1 MSEAEAD
8 AFFALSEKEKTEV
21 KETYFAL
28 KDLEEGG
35 GLRQQSSEGARGQ
48 FDPTTLTT
56 ILTTNADFSTF
67 AHETAHYMLTV
78 LENIVLTDN
87 APQELTA
94 DFNRLLKFWGVKDIE
109 TWRNFDL
116 NQKREYHEAFAYN
129 FEQYLFEGKAPSMDT
144 GMIKL
149 FRKFKN
155 FIKRVYKDVSTRLND
170 LYKQETG
177 KDLPILTNEIRN
189 VMGRMLATDE
199 QIVQAEQMY
208 DLKAMFETQESS
220 GMNDAEWAEYT
231 AALQEAEDETLEI
244 MTQQSMKQV
253 RWINNKMPKVA
264 KELDKKIAKIRKTVE
279 EEVKQELRTVSY
291 THLRAHET

>member
-1 MSEAEAD
+1 MSGFSIEWLNLREASDHRARD
-8 AFFALSEKEKTEV
+8 RHLIKT
-21 KETYFAL
+21 AANWLNDL
-28 KDLEEGG
+28 KSKDKVIVDLGSG
-35 GLRQQSSEGARGQ
+35 TGSTIRGLQ
-48 FDPTTLTT
+48 
-56 ILTTNADFSTF
+56 
-67 AHETAHYMLTV
+67 
-78 LENIVLTDN
+78 
-87 APQELTA
+87 
-94 DFNRLLKFWGVKDIE
+94 
-109 TWRNFDL
+109 
-116 NQKREYHEAFAYN
+116 
-129 FEQYLFEGKAPSMDT
+129 
-144 GMIKL
+144 
-149 FRKFKN
+149 N
-155 FIKRVYKDVSTRLND
+155 FIKQVYKDVSTRLNN

-189 VMGRMLATDE
+189 VMSRMLATDE

-279 EEVKQELRTVSY
+279 EEVKQELRKDKRYKLQTYLKYGQTFNEDGKIVKVEG
-291 THLRAHET
+291 THKLSIKSVKELIPFYDEAA